1 MTLIIATSIYIASR
15 NNSVVIAV
23 IANCRNSIVIVYKSI
38 VISDN
43 SIYAIIRLK
52 ANTAPNS
59 NFLVLIRSLIFY

>member
-38 VISDN
+38 VNSDN
-43 SIYAIIRLK
+43 NIYAIIRLK

-59 NFLVLIRSLIFY
+59 NFLVLIRSFIFY